1 MGNDAQTAFAEKLA
15 RVDEAYLLLLED
27 GAEDIL
33 STAGVEN
40 AGYPWS
46 DQRVETIEAIMDA
59 AGLR

>member
-1 MGNDAQTAFAEKLA
+1 M
-15 RVDEAYLLLLED
+15 DEAYLLLLED

-46 DQRVETIEAIMDA
+46 NQRVETIEAIMDA